1 MSRQKKSKRHTGVP
15 IEDSSFPGS
24 SGPPSLNPFHKPKT
38 LTFDATQLSGLTTA
52 ELRDQRHRLV
62 EFRDQIRIRFPSLAD
77 SWTRNP
83 VEQEAAE
90 SLVDAEQL
98 IQRMDLEL
106 IQRDISDSSSP
117 HNAVRKDSP
126 TVVGEPHE
134 AENPTSVPARIEN
147 EGLANEA
154 RTVGSVKSTP
164 PAARPL
170 PQPAGV
176 FAPAQSASKK
186 KKGRDSLAEDVAK
199 KLQDPG
205 GHPFMSVQEVAF
217 AVGKSTATIYRWLDT
232 GKLARSHVAG
242 RVPTDA
248 VKRLF
253 EKPTE

>member
-1 MSRQKKSKRHTGVP
+1 
-15 IEDSSFPGS
+15 
-24 SGPPSLNPFHKPKT
+24 
-38 LTFDATQLSGLTTA
+38 
-52 ELRDQRHRLV
+52 
-62 EFRDQIRIRFPSLAD
+62 
-77 SWTRNP
+77 
-83 VEQEAAE
+83 
-90 SLVDAEQL
+90 
-98 IQRMDLEL
+98 MDLEL